1 MSEPLGIARELYLR
15 REALIARMSPTT
27 RARVFPALF
36 PVSYYDKK
44 PRHAVVKHHLAR
56 PPVPVHNLPA
66 AQKAYIARANATLII
81 DTCARHWDVP
91 VSMLYDAARL
101 QLYVLPRRAA
111 MALMRDVLGLSLS
124 TIGFILGHRDHTT
137 VLYGLARHEET
148 YEARRDY
155 AAKYDAA
162 EAELKGNGA
171 TLDTAPADGDAD
183 GSNELPSRASSV
195 IVKRVA

>member
-15 REALIARMSPTT
+15 REAFIARLSPAT

-36 PVSYYDKK
+36 PSRINPAPK
-44 PRHAVVKHHLAR
+44 PALAQR
-56 PPVPVHNLPA
+56 RLVLWEPRKRMSIVE
-66 AQKAYIARANATLII
+66 KAYAARSNAALIVN
-81 DTCARHWDVP
+81 TCARHWDVP
-91 VSMLYDAARL
+91 VNMLYDVARL
-101 QLYVLPRRAA
+101 QIYVLPRRAA
-111 MALMRDVLGLSLS
+111 MALMRDLLGLSLS

-137 VLYGLARHEET
+137 VLSGLARHEET

-155 AAKYDAA
+155 AARYDAA

-183 GSNELPSRASSV
+183 GSNELPSRASSA
-195 IVKRVA
+195 ILKRVA

>member
-1 MSEPLGIARELYLR
+1 MSEPLGIAREIYLR
-15 REALIARMSPTT
+15 REALIARMSPAA
-27 RARVFPALF
+27 RARVFPTLF
-36 PVSYYDKK
+36 PKRINPAPK
-44 PRHAVVKHHLAR
+44 PALAQR
-56 PPVPVHNLPA
+56 RLVLWEPRRKRMSIA
-66 AQKAYIARANATLII
+66 EKAYAARSNAALIVN
-81 DTCARHWDVP
+81 TCARHWDVP
-91 VSMLYDAARL
+91 VNMLYDAARL

-137 VLYGLARHEET
+137 VLSGLARHEET

-155 AAKYDAA
+155 AARYDAA

-183 GSNELPSRASSV
+183 GSNELPSRAPSA
-195 IVKRVA
+195 ILKRVA